1 MERTFAMVKPDGVQ
15 RGLVGEIIGR
25 LERRGIKIAA
35 LKLMQISPSLAAEHY
50 QEHMGKPFF
59 DGLIDFITSS
69 PVVAMVL
76 EGEKVVEMVRA
87 MMGATDPQGAALGTI
102 RGDFG
107 MTIDKNIIHGSDSPL
122 SAAREID
129 LFFSP
134 GEIINYS
141 KSNDRWVL

>member
-15 RGLVGEIIGR
+15 RGLIGEIIGR
-25 LERRGIKIAA
+25 MERRGIKIVA
-35 LKLMQISPSLAAEHY
+35 LKLMQISPSVAAEHY

-76 EGEKVVEMVRA
+76 EGENVVAMVRA
-87 MMGATDPQGAALGTI
+87 MMGATDPQVAVLGTI

-129 LFFSP
+129 LFFAP
-134 GEIINYS
+134 GEIIDYS
-141 KSNDRWVL
+141 RSNDRWVL

>member
-15 RGLVGEIIGR
+15 RGLIGEIIGR
-25 LERRGIKIAA
+25 MERRGIKIVA
-35 LKLMQISPSLAAEHY
+35 LKLMQISPSVAAEHY

-76 EGEKVVEMVRA
+76 EGENVVAMVRA
-87 MMGATDPQGAALGTI
+87 MMGATDPQVAVLGTI
-102 RGDFG
+102 RGDLG

-129 LFFSP
+129 LFFAP
-134 GEIINYS
+134 GEIIDYS
-141 KSNDRWVL
+141 RSNDRWVL